1 MTNPARTLL
10 DLAGAPSHP
19 SALDRS
25 VLVLI
30 DAQRDYLDGA
40 LPLVGI
46 EAALEEAAKLLALV
60 RRAGVPVV
68 HVVHHGKPGGA
79 LFDPTG
85 PGSQI
90 LPAVAPIDGEFIVTK
105 GLPNSFAGTE
115 LNERLQ
121 QIGRPELILA
131 GFMTHMCVSAT
142 ARAALDLGYR
152 NTVVAKAAATRDLPD
167 GAGGL
172 VQAAELHRANLA
184 ALADRFSIVVP
195 DHRVWL

>member
-10 DLAGAPSHP
+10 DLAGAPTHP

-25 VLVLI
+25 VLVII

-46 EAALEEAAKLLALV
+46 GPALEEAARLLALA
-60 RRAGVPVV
+60 RREGVPVV

-85 PGSQI
+85 PGSAI
-90 LPAVAPIDGEFIVTK
+90 LPAVAPIDGEAVIVK

-115 LNERLQ
+115 LDRRLKL
-121 QIGRPELILA
+121 IGRPELILV
-131 GFMTHMCVSAT
+131 GFMTHMCVSST

-152 NTVVAKAAATRDLPD
+152 TTIVADATATRDLPD
-167 GAGGL
+167 GAGG
-172 VQAAELHRANLA
+172 VIPAAALHRANLA
-184 ALADRFSIVVP
+184 ALSDRFSIVVP
-195 DHRVWL
+195 DHRAWA

>member
-10 DLAGAPSHP
+10 DLAGAPTHP

-25 VLVLI
+25 VLVII

-46 EAALEEAAKLLALV
+46 GPALEEAARLLALA
-60 RRAGVPVV
+60 RREGVPVV

-79 LFDPTG
+79 LFNPTG
-85 PGSQI
+85 PGSEI
-90 LPAVAPIDGEFIVTK
+90 LPAVAPIEDEAVIVK

-115 LNERLQ
+115 LDRRLKL
-121 QIGRPELILA
+121 IGRPELILA
-131 GFMTHMCVSAT
+131 GFMTHMCVSST

-152 NTVVAKAAATRDLPD
+152 NTIVADATATRDLPD
-167 GAGGL
+167 GAGG
-172 VQAAELHRANLA
+172 VIPATALHRANLA
-184 ALADRFSIVVP
+184 ALSDRFSIVVP
-195 DHRVWL
+195 DHRAWA

>member
-25 VLVLI
+25 VLLLI

>member
-46 EAALEEAAKLLALV
+46 EAALEEAAKLLALA

-115 LNERLQ
+115 LSERLQ

>member
-46 EAALEEAAKLLALV
+46 EPALEEAAKLLALA
-60 RRAGVPVV
+60 RRAGVPVI
-68 HVVHHGKPGGA
+68 HNVHHGKPGGA

-115 LNERLQ
+115 LSDRLT

-167 GAGGL
+167 GAGG
-172 VQAAELHRANLA
+172 VVPAAELHRANLA

>member
-10 DLAGAPSHP
+10 DLAGAPGHP

-30 DAQRDYLDGA
+30 DAQRDYLDGV

-46 EAALEEAAKLLALV
+46 EPAIEEAAKLLALA

-68 HVVHHGKPGGA
+68 HIVHHGKPGGA

-90 LPAVAPIDGEFIVTK
+90 VPAVAPVDGEFIVAK

-115 LNERLQ
+115 LHERLQ

-167 GAGGL
+167 GAGG
-172 VQAAELHRANLA
+172 VVPAAELHRANLA

-195 DHRVWL
+195 DHRAWL

>member
-1 MTNPARTLL
+1 MPHPARTLL
-10 DLAGAPSHP
+10 DLAGAPTHP

-25 VLVLI
+25 VLAII

-40 LPLVGI
+40 LPLAGI
-46 EAALEEAAKLLALV
+46 EPALEEAAHLLALA
-60 RRAGVPVV
+60 RREGVPVI
-68 HVVHHGKPGGA
+68 HIVHHSKPGAA

-85 PGSQI
+85 PGSEI
-90 LPAVAPIDGEFIVTK
+90 LPAVAPRVGETVLIK

-115 LNERLQ
+115 LDRRLRE
-121 QIGRPELILA
+121 IGRPELILA

-142 ARAALDLGYR
+142 ARSALDHGYR
-152 NTVVAKAAATRDLPD
+152 NTVVANATATRDLPD
-167 GAGGL
+167 GSGGI
-172 VQAAELHRANLA
+172 VPAAALHRANLA

>member
-195 DHRVWL
+195 DHRAWL

>member
-46 EAALEEAAKLLALV
+46 EAALEEAAKLLALA
-60 RRAGVPVV
+60 RRAGMPVV
-68 HVVHHGKPGGA
+68 HIVHHGKPGGA

-90 LPAVAPIDGEFIVTK
+90 VPAVAPIDDEFIITK

-115 LNERLQ
+115 LHERLQ

-167 GAGGL
+167 GAGG
-172 VQAAELHRANLA
+172 VVPAAELHRANLA

-195 DHRVWL
+195 DHRAWL

>member
-115 LNERLQ
+115 LHERLQ

-167 GAGGL
+167 GAGG
-172 VQAAELHRANLA
+172 VVPAAELHRANLA

>member
-10 DLAGAPSHP
+10 DLAGAPTHP

-25 VLVLI
+25 VLVII

-46 EAALEEAAKLLALV
+46 GPALEETAKLLALA
-60 RRAGVPVV
+60 RREGVPVV

-79 LFDPTG
+79 LFNPTG
-85 PGSQI
+85 PGSEI
-90 LPAVAPIDGEFIVTK
+90 LPAVAPIEDEAVIVK

-115 LNERLQ
+115 LDRRLKL
-121 QIGRPELILA
+121 IGRPELILA
-131 GFMTHMCVSAT
+131 GFMTHMCVSST

-152 NTVVAKAAATRDLPD
+152 NTIVADATATRDLPD
-167 GAGGL
+167 GAGG
-172 VQAAELHRANLA
+172 VIPATALHRANLA
-184 ALADRFSIVVP
+184 ALSDRFSIVVP
-195 DHRVWL
+195 DHRAWA